1 MEDKSAYT
9 FFADEARDPFT
20 YCNSDIY
27 AKMIPLEKRENA
39 VTKKEGCGMGRN
51 LNQELKNAMDEL
63 GYIMEDMPEEFLQ
76 EKSVEEI
83 HYVLKDGGL
92 YAE

>member
-39 VTKKEGCGMGRN
+39 VTKKRGFLKGRVRN
-51 LNQELKNAMDEL
+51 GK
-63 GYIMEDMPEEFLQ
+63 
-76 EKSVEEI
+76 KS
-83 HYVLKDGGL
+83 
-92 YAE
+92 

>member
-1 MEDKSAYT
+1 MLFNFTSNTEKKDLLELMEDKSAYT

-39 VTKKEGCGMGRN
+39 VTKKRGFLKGRVRN
-51 LNQELKNAMDEL
+51 GK
-63 GYIMEDMPEEFLQ
+63 
-76 EKSVEEI
+76 KS
-83 HYVLKDGGL
+83 
-92 YAE
+92 

>member
-1 MEDKSAYT
+1 
-9 FFADEARDPFT
+9 
-20 YCNSDIY
+20 
-27 AKMIPLEKRENA
+27 
-39 VTKKEGCGMGRN
+39 MGRN